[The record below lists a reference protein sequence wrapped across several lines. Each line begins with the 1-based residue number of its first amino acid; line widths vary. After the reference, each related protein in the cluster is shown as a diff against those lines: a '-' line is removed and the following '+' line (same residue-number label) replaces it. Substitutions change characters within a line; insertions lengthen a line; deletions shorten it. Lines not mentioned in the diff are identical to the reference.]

1 MKVYSIGWALI
12 IVAILIS
19 MTTKIGQEA
28 ETEIYASWIIYTV
41 GVVLVAAPRKHKMFQ
56 NIS

>member
-1 MKVYSIGWALI
+1 MKVYLVGWGLI

-19 MTTKIGQEA
+19 LTTQAGQEA
-28 ETEIYASWIIYTV
+28 EIETYASWILYTI
-41 GVVLVAAPRKHKMFQ
+41 GVVLVAAPRKHKMFR